1 MNMRYCKYAQ
11 QKLEKIRNRNQ
22 GNIWRLAAV
31 ESFLTEYNKAWITQ
45 RADPYVYR
53 HHDGRYYFT
62 ASVPSYDRIILRSSN
77 KLSALSTAGER
88 VIWKRHEK
96 GPMSEHIWAP
106 ELHYLFGKWY
116 IYFAAG
122 EQEDKWK
129 IRPYVLECAGDPMED
144 EWIELGKMQAAEGD
158 EFSFQAF
165 SLDATVFERQGS
177 YYYIW
182 AEKVGVGKMISNL
195 YIAKLESANRLST
208 VQVLLTTPD
217 YDWERKGFWV
227 AEGPAVLKH
236 KGKIYVTYSASATDA
251 SYCVGMLT
259 AKEDAELLDPQSWKK
274 ERYPVLSTHKDK
286 GFYGPGHNSFTKS
299 SDGRDIMVFHARQY
313 EHLIAE
319 PLYDPNRHAMLLEV
333 AWDAAGKPVFE
344 YRRKEFWEFD

>member
-1 MNMRYCKYAQ
+1 M
-11 QKLEKIRNRNQ
+11 
-22 GNIWRLAAV
+22 
-31 ESFLTEYNKAWITQ
+31 ESFLTEYNKTWITQ

-53 HHDGRYYFT
+53 HNDGQYYFT
-62 ASVPSYDRIILRSSN
+62 ASVPSYDRIILRSSD
-77 KLSALSTAGER
+77 KLSTLSTAKEN
-88 VIWKRHEK
+88 VIWKRHEN

-106 ELHYLFGKWY
+106 ELHYIYGKWY

-129 IRPYVLECAGDPMED
+129 IRPYVLECAGQNPMED
-144 EWIELGKMQAAEGD
+144 EWIELGKMQATTGD
-158 EFSFQAF
+158 NFSFQAF
-165 SLDATVFERQGS
+165 SLDATVFEHRGS

-195 YIAKLESANRLST
+195 YIARLESANRLST

-227 AEGPAVLKH
+227 AEGPAVLKNS
-236 KGKIYVTYSASATDA
+236 GKIYVTYSASATDA

-259 AKEDAELLDPQSWKK
+259 AREDADLLDPQSWEKA
-274 ERYPVLSTHKDK
+274 RNPVLVTQKEK
-286 GFYGPGHNSFTKS
+286 GFFGPGHNSFTKS
-299 SDGRDIMVFHARQY
+299 RDGRDIMVFHARQY

-333 AWDAAGKPVFE
+333 RWDADGKPVFE
-344 YRRKEFWEFD
+344 YQRKEFWEFD